1 MGSDIEMMFMVT
13 IDMKVMKR
21 CLLIAYL
28 VMVCIIQKVNA
39 QQQIQFSQYVF
50 NPLTVNPAYA
60 GYRGD
65 VYLSAVFRKQ
75 WVNIPG
81 APESGAV
88 SVDGLRLKNNES
100 VGWGFQIATDKLGPQ
115 EATNLYAN
123 YAYRIQLD
131 HEDTRRFCLGLGFG
145 ATQYRIDGSA
155 LKFVDDND
163 QAIPIQSHTRIV
175 PDANFGIFY
184 YTPKSYIGI
193 SVMDLLSRYNVDFGY
208 SFNNNRYA
216 TMTRSQHIYLNAG
229 TMFTLSDQVKLKPS
243 FMWKEDFK
251 GPSNFDF
258 TVFAL
263 LDEKLW
269 LGGSYRTGISI
280 WDKKYLARD
289 LDKRDA
295 FSLIAEIFLTD
306 KLRVGYSYDQ
316 MLNGLNNYQ
325 NGSHELSIG
334 IRFTKPQ
341 GRTISPR
348 YF

>member
-1 MGSDIEMMFMVT
+1 MLMDDI
-13 IDMKVMKR
+13 KVMKR
-21 CLLIAYL
+21 CLLI
-28 VMVCIIQKVNA
+28 VCWMIVCMTQKSIA

-65 VYLSAVFRKQ
+65 VYLSAVFRRQ

-81 APESGAV
+81 APESAAL

-100 VGWGFQIATDKLGPQ
+100 VGWGFQALTDKLGPQ
-115 EATNLYAN
+115 NATSLYGN

-131 HEDTRRFCLGLGFG
+131 HEDTRRFCLGIGFG
-145 ATQYRIDGSA
+145 ATQHRIDGNA

-175 PDANFGIFY
+175 PDASFGVFY
-184 YTPKSYIGI
+184 YTPTSYVGI
-193 SVMDLLSRYNVDFGY
+193 SVMDLFSRYNVDFGY

-216 TMTRSQHIYLNAG
+216 TMTRSKHVYFNAG
-229 TMFTLSDQVKLKPS
+229 TLLKVSDQLKIKPS
-243 FMWKEDFK
+243 IMWKEDFK

-258 TVFAL
+258 TVFGL
-263 LDEKLW
+263 LAETLW
-269 LGGSYRTGISI
+269 IGASYRTGLSL
-280 WDKKYLARD
+280 WNKEHLARD
-289 LDKRDA
+289 LDKNDA
-295 FSLIAEIFLTD
+295 FSLITEIFLTD
-306 KLRVGYSYDQ
+306 KLRVGYSYDH